1 MVGSLE
7 PKSQVNQEFKN
18 NSLHIYCRVSSQV
31 QVEEGNSIVVQEKT
45 GIRKFKELEKTGEVK
60 DYQIWNEGGQSSDKD
75 TLDNRPVLEKLLM
88 GVELGIVNHI
98 FVFDIDRLSR
108 NRITFTFIRSK
119 LIENDVNLYLKDQKY
134 NLNREEDNLVMGIVS
149 EVVTFENKKRGEK
162 SRIGKLHRIRDGH
175 WKGGQISFGYRVE
188 DKKPVIDEFESG
200 WVKRCYKWFVEE
212 NKPTIWIKE
221 QLDINGIETRR
232 GGLWNLGSIRNMLSS
247 TFYIGYYDFTDKK
260 SGQTIRVKV
269 PPLIDKDLWK
279 KSVGILKKTSRKNQR
294 NGNNIHEYL
303 LRGLLEC
310 ECGNLIKGMKK
321 NSGNQVEGR
330 YFCDSKMKIWR
341 DRDQKHYCKNN
352 KSLNLRKTESFIWK
366 LLLTVV
372 SRSTSLKE
380 EYKNQLVESI
390 QNQRKESSENDKKY
404 RKKINQFER
413 EKERL
418 ENLLINLTVEGVDE
432 TVSSDVNKI
441 KDKLKSKKEEL
452 EKKIEEEVGNFNSI
466 VIEKKWV
473 NWIKKFDEELM
484 NKDNLPFKKK
494 REYLEQLIDKI
505 IVSFNPDNMTHNL
518 QIHFKV
524 PIIGDIREKVGKEFI
539 IKDGKKVLDTVDL
552 GLHGRMFQSEEQKKT
567 IDDWVVRNLP
577 TKGKHSVT
585 VE

>member
-1 MVGSLE
+1 M
-7 PKSQVNQEFKN
+7 
-18 NSLHIYCRVSSQV
+18 
-31 QVEEGNSIVVQEKT
+31 
-45 GIRKFKELEKTGEVK
+45 
-60 DYQIWNEGGQSSDKD
+60 
-75 TLDNRPVLEKLLM
+75 
-88 GVELGIVNHI
+88 
-98 FVFDIDRLSR
+98 
-108 NRITFTFIRSK
+108 
-119 LIENDVNLYLKDQKY
+119 NLYLKDQKY

-321 NSGNQVEGR
+321 N
-330 YFCDSKMKIWR
+330 
-341 DRDQKHYCKNN
+341 
-352 KSLNLRKTESFIWK
+352 
-366 LLLTVV
+366 
-372 SRSTSLKE
+372 
-380 EYKNQLVESI
+380 I
-390 QNQRKESSENDKKY
+390 QDPFFDK
-404 RKKINQFER
+404 
-413 EKERL
+413 
-418 ENLLINLTVEGVDE
+418 
-432 TVSSDVNKI
+432 
-441 KDKLKSKKEEL
+441 
-452 EKKIEEEVGNFNSI
+452 
-466 VIEKKWV
+466 
-473 NWIKKFDEELM
+473 
-484 NKDNLPFKKK
+484 
-494 REYLEQLIDKI
+494 
-505 IVSFNPDNMTHNL
+505 
-518 QIHFKV
+518 
-524 PIIGDIREKVGKEFI
+524 
-539 IKDGKKVLDTVDL
+539 
-552 GLHGRMFQSEEQKKT
+552 
-567 IDDWVVRNLP
+567 
-577 TKGKHSVT
+577 
-585 VE
+585 